1 MSLHG
6 DRNSGGAAKRRRE
19 RRLRMHWRH
28 EQLALQ
34 MVLATVELH
43 SHGAPRGQSTVTM
56 TRAEERETYSAPRRQ
71 EPPLPAV
78 TTGTQYFTM
87 DDESVPVTGLRPA
100 SLAEPQGAQE
110 RVQRH
115 TMEQFGEL
123 APMVQIL
130 DAPVPQMVDKL
141 EDVLKIVDL
150 SVPVQEIEVPKI
162 SSLSCP
168 PPRCFLPQPQ
178 SAEQLVEVPTVLSPT
193 RIAEQIVDTPVPQ
206 GRGKRRVQG
215 FLPVQGSTATLSSA
229 GRISEQIV
237 EQLVDIP
244 SSGGGLGQGSASSA
258 GAADEDFTGFFALF
272 PMEKS
277 ARCRAGGECAAGWA
291 RQLIHGERSSNGS
304 CRRARE
310 LRRFHRVGAGPSA
323 LLEQT

>member
-6 DRNSGGAAKRRRE
+6 DRNNGGAAKRHRD

-28 EQLALQ
+28 EQLTLQ
-34 MVLATVELH
+34 MVLATVQHH
-43 SHGAPRGQSTVTM
+43 SYGAPRGQVTATR

-87 DDESVPVTGLRPA
+87 DDESVPVTGLRPTG
-100 SLAEPQGAQE
+100 LVEPRRPQE

-130 DAPVPQMVDKL
+130 DALVPQMVDKL

-150 SVPVQEIEVPKI
+150 SVPVQEIEVSKI

-168 PPRCFLPQPQ
+168 PPRCFLPEPQ
-178 SAEQLVEVPTVLSPT
+178 SAEQLVEVPTVLSPLH
-193 RIAEQIVDTPVPQ
+193 IAEQIVGIPVPQ

-215 FLPVQGSTATLSSA
+215 FS
-229 GRISEQIV
+229 
-237 EQLVDIP
+237 
-244 SSGGGLGQGSASSA
+244 
-258 GAADEDFTGFFALF
+258 
-272 PMEKS
+272 
-277 ARCRAGGECAAGWA
+277 
-291 RQLIHGERSSNGS
+291 
-304 CRRARE
+304 
-310 LRRFHRVGAGPSA
+310 
-323 LLEQT
+323 